1 MLPYH
6 CVKIARIRS
15 FFCSAFSRIWT
26 EWGKMRTRKTP
37 NMNTFNTVFNTP
49 EIARKPFVYRSYE
62 LQTLTKNGLIQ
73 RKSPAQK
80 IDTFP

>member
-1 MLPYH
+1 
-6 CVKIARIRS
+6 
-15 FFCSAFSRIWT
+15 
-26 EWGKMRTRKTP
+26 
-37 NMNTFNTVFNTP
+37 MNTFNTVFNTP

>member
-1 MLPYH
+1 
-6 CVKIARIRS
+6 
-15 FFCSAFSRIWT
+15 
-26 EWGKMRTRKTP
+26 
-37 NMNTFNTVFNTP
+37 MNTFNTVFNTP

-80 IDTFP
+80 IDTFSSKTSETKSSRKDQVKLFKGCLPQILLGPFLNNWSNL